1 MLLLHYFCILFINPF
16 KIYLMKKILLSSVSV
31 LFCISIIAQNSV
43 NLRMNPEKNKVY
55 RLKSVS
61 EQVITQTV
69 NGNQQ
74 TTESKVDYTLSL
86 KMIDATADF
95 LITEVHFDTLITKT
109 NTMGKT
115 ATMSSVSEGDIKSA
129 ETADVISCIM
139 NRLSKNAL
147 YVKMDFAGKPLEIV
161 NLKMLSDL
169 VLKDTSSITLTGQTA
184 AAVKKQIIN
193 MVSDNSLKTMIEMF
207 TWCLPGK
214 PVSPGDNWN
223 VTQQTNSGG
232 MMLDIIT
239 TYHLDGL
246 NGSNANITVESNI
259 KAAENAD
266 PIESGGAKVTY
277 DDLKGLSKSNLVI
290 DIRTGLIVEDKAK
303 THIAG
308 NLGISAPGFSMQMPM
323 DINGESKVIALQ

>member
-1 MLLLHYFCILFINPF
+1 
-16 KIYLMKKILLSSVSV
+16 MKKILLSCITV
-31 LFCISIIAQNSV
+31 LFCISILAQNTA
-43 NLRMNPEKNKVY
+43 NLKMNLEKNKVY

-61 EQVITQTV
+61 EQAITQTV
-69 NGNQQ
+69 NGVQQ
-74 TTESKVDYTLSL
+74 TTDSKVNYTLSL

-95 LITEVHFDTLITKT
+95 MITEVHFDTLITNT
-109 NTMGKT
+109 NTMGK
-115 ATMSSVSEGDIKSA
+115 MVNISSVNEGDIRST
-129 ETADVISCIM
+129 EMADVLSCIM

-147 YVKMDFAGKPLEIV
+147 YVKMDFAGKPIEIV
-161 NLKMLSDL
+161 NSKMLSDIIT
-169 VLKDTSSITLTGQTA
+169 KDTSSITLAGQTA
-184 AAVKKQIIN
+184 AAVKKQIVN
-193 MVSDNSLKTMIEMF
+193 MTSDNALKTMIEMF

-214 PVSPGDNWN
+214 QVSTGDNWN
-223 VTQQTNSGG
+223 ISQQMNSGG

-246 NGSNANITVESNI
+246 NGNNANITVESNI

-277 DDLKGLSKSNLVI
+277 DDIKGLSKSNMVI

-303 THIAG
+303 THITG

>member
-1 MLLLHYFCILFINPF
+1 M
-16 KIYLMKKILLSSVSV
+16 
-31 LFCISIIAQNSV
+31 
-43 NLRMNPEKNKVY
+43 NLEKNKVY

-69 NGNQQ
+69 SGNQQ
-74 TTESKVDYTLSL
+74 TTESKVNYTLSL

-95 LITEVHFDTLITKT
+95 MITEVNFDTLITNT
-109 NTMGKT
+109 NTMGK
-115 ATMSSVSEGDIKSA
+115 MVNISSVSEGNIKST
-129 ETADVISCIM
+129 EMADVMSCIM

-147 YVKMDFAGKPLEIV
+147 YVKMDFTGKPFEIV
-161 NLKMLSDL
+161 NLKMLSDIIM
-169 VLKDTSSITLTGQTA
+169 KDTSSITLEGQTA

-214 PVSPGDNWN
+214 QVSKGDNWN
-223 VTQQTNSGG
+223 VTQQTSSGG
-232 MMLDIIT
+232 MMLDIMT
-239 TYHLDGL
+239 TYHLDEV
-246 NGSNANITVESNI
+246 NGNNANITAESTI
-259 KAAENAD
+259 KATENAD

-277 DDLKGLSKSNLVI
+277 NDIAGLSKSNMVI
-290 DIRTGLIVEDKAK
+290 DIRTGLTVEVKAK

-308 NLGISAPGFSMQMPM
+308 NLGVSAPGFSMQIPM